1 MPMTVDASRSVVGTV
16 KVANTRDAWVDV
28 ARGICIILVVM
39 MHSALGVE
47 KATGQAGWVHAI
59 VAWSK
64 PFRMPDFFFLSGL
77 LAAGVPAMTKRRFLD
92 LKIVHFIY
100 FYILWLLIITI
111 LRGATDIGAEATG
124 LVSDFLFGLVEPFG
138 TLWFIYVLPLFFIVL
153 RIVAQ
158 RWIGAAVFAAAILH
172 IAAASFLDGGQY
184 AMSSKISFSTAFDSF
199 ALFLVFFLLGY
210 VSKPHLAG
218 FFRSIAEHPWRAFI
232 GLAAWA
238 IIHTLA
244 LVSGVSAVPGVTVV
258 FGVAGALAIAACAIL
273 LSSSLVA
280 RALAYCGANSLVIY
294 LSFVIPMGT
303 ARAIILK
310 TGILTD
316 AGWQA
321 FWVTLAAVSLPLL
334 FGRLISGTVLDFLF
348 KRPLWARLADTGP
361 NQ

>member
-1 MPMTVDASRSVVGTV
+1 MAADAAPLTVRTGNT
-16 KVANTRDAWVDV
+16 ANTRDAWIDV

-47 KATGQAGWVHAI
+47 KATGQVGWVHAL

-77 LAAGVPAMTKRRFLD
+77 LAAGVPAMANRRFLD
-92 LKIVHFIY
+92 RKIVHFVY
-100 FYILWLLIITI
+100 FYVLWLLIITI
-111 LRGATDIGAEATG
+111 LRGTTDVSAGPTG
-124 LVSDFLFGLVEPFG
+124 MIPDFLFGLVEPFG

-153 RIVAQ
+153 RFVARQ
-158 RWIGAAVFAAAILH
+158 WIGAAVISAAVLH
-172 IAAASFLDGGQY
+172 IAAASFPDGGQY
-184 AMSSKISFSTAFDSF
+184 AMSSKITFSTAFDSF

-210 VSKPHLAG
+210 ASKPHLAG
-218 FFRSIAEHPWRAFI
+218 FFGSVAEHPLRALV

-244 LVSGVSAVPGVTVV
+244 LSSGMSAVPGVTVV
-258 FGVAGALAIAACAIL
+258 FGVAGAMAIAVCAIL
-273 LSSSLVA
+273 LSSGPVA
-280 RALAYCGANSLVIY
+280 RTLAYFGANSLTIY
-294 LSFVIPMGT
+294 LSFVIPMGA

-310 TGILTD
+310 SSIIVD

-321 FWVTLAAVSLPLL
+321 FWVTLAAISLPLL

-348 KRPLWARLADTGP
+348 RRPAWAHLAGAGP
-361 NQ
+361 RP